1 MDRCRAGEERR
12 LRGRRLGHPWRKPVN
27 RQEMKGNWRQLKG
40 RARETWGRLT
50 DDDLD
55 QIAGRRQV
63 LIGRIQER
71 YGKDLATAEEEVDT
85 WLDRLESHSTP

>member
-1 MDRCRAGEERR
+1 MQVVSGVYPGLSGGDGEIEEDF
-12 LRGRRLGHPWRKPVN
+12 VN
-27 RQEMKGNWRQLKG
+27 RLEMKGNWTQLKG

-50 DDDLD
+50 NDDLD

-71 YGKDLATAEEEVDT
+71 YGKDLASAEEEVDT
-85 WLDRLESHSTP
+85 WLDRMDGNGGL